1 VEDKKYEVGG
11 KGAYTVLV
19 VMTLL
24 FFVNYADRTI
34 LSVALEPIKKA
45 FNLTDTQAGML
56 PSLLQLGVAILGI
69 PAAIFGDRWARRK
82 AVSVFSLVWSL
93 ATFATALG
101 TNFIQIAAARFFV
114 GSGEAG
120 FSPVGAT
127 WLSVTFPK
135 KIRSLIMSLFFVGGQ
150 IGGIV
155 GLIFGGMLITATHN
169 WRTPFYVFALP
180 GILLAFIIL
189 FCPDYKSVKE
199 EGEGILSGAYFKDW
213 VTFFKIK
220 TWWFDTLG
228 QSFIVFAAATLPM
241 WMPTFMIR
249 AFKLDPAKA
258 GMIFGLSFMIMI
270 LAAPLG
276 GFLADKWQHRSK
288 NGRPYF
294 VALMTFLALVVTL
307 YQMLVADLPIIWFI
321 VGIIL
326 STFCFGMVFP
336 VFFTI
341 KADVVPARVRAT
353 SAGIGNFIVQIVGG
367 ACGSIYVG
375 AISDALGGG
384 VRGLQWGLIGL
395 LPVGL
400 LGVISYLIMTKF
412 YPPDSAK
419 ISDAVIAEK

>member
-1 VEDKKYEVGG
+1 MEEKKYEVGG
-11 KGAYTVLV
+11 KGAYLVLI

-34 LSVALEPIKKA
+34 LSVAMEPIKQA
-45 FNLTDTQAGML
+45 FHLSDTKAGML

-82 AVSVFSLVWSL
+82 AVSVFALVWSL

-101 TNFIQIAAARFFV
+101 TNFIQIATARFFV

-120 FSPVGAT
+120 FSPVGGT
-127 WLSVTFPK
+127 WLSVTFSK
-135 KIRSLIMSLFFVGGQ
+135 KVRSLIMSIFFVGGQ

-155 GLIFGGMLITATHN
+155 GLIFGGMLITATQD

-180 GILLAFIIL
+180 GIVLAVIIL

-199 EGEGILSGAYFKDW
+199 EGEGFLSGAYFKDW
-213 VTFFKIK
+213 GTFFKIR
-220 TWWFDTLG
+220 TWWVDTLG
-228 QSFIVFAAATLPM
+228 QSFIVFAAAALPM

-249 AFKLDPAKA
+249 AFKMDPAKA

-276 GFLADKWQHRSK
+276 GFLADKWQHRNK

-294 VALMTFLALVVTL
+294 VSLMTFLALVFTL
-307 YQMLVADLPIIWFI
+307 YQMLVAELPIIWFI

-326 STFCFGMVFP
+326 STFCFGMIFP
-336 VFFTI
+336 IFFTI

-353 SAGIGNFIVQIVGG
+353 SAGIGNFIVQMVGG
-367 ACGSIYVG
+367 VCGSIYVG

-384 VRGLQWGLIGL
+384 VHGLQWGLIAL

-400 LGVISYLIMTKF
+400 LGVLAYLIMTRF
-412 YPPDSAK
+412 YPADSAR
-419 ISDAVIAEK
+419 ISDEVIAEK